1 MFKKPFALTLNIDC
15 RTLAILSYPVWICMP
30 GQFGKGIRQERYSW
44 SWIPITTLQ
53 PNNSSFPQAGDHLR
67 SHWASLKKGSGPTLR
82 MFSESVLVARKR
94 FKKKPF
100 LHSSGQDVSRRNYV
114 KVPNW
119 HRIVHLWYHC
129 HCQRWR
135 TDDHHTDYS
144 PHWNHGFQL
153 LGKGW
158 GKHGERKGNHP
169 SISRYDIY
177 SKFQETDT

>member
-67 SHWASLKKGSGPTLR
+67 SHWASLYKRVRSNPEDVFGVGFGGQKA
-82 MFSESVLVARKR
+82 FKRKNIP
-94 FKKKPF
+94 PF
-100 LHSSGQDVSRRNYV
+100 LRSRCFQTQLCQGAQLAPHCSLVIPLPLPKMKNWWPSYGLQSSLKPCFR
-114 KVPNW
+114 
-119 HRIVHLWYHC
+119 
-129 HCQRWR
+129 
-135 TDDHHTDYS
+135 
-144 PHWNHGFQL
+144 L

-158 GKHGERKGNHP
+158 GKNGERKGNHP
-169 SISRYDIY
+169 SISGYDIY

>member
-82 MFSESVLVARKR
+82 MFSESVLVA
-94 FKKKPF
+94 KKTIPPF
-100 LHSSGQDVSRRNYV
+100 LRSRCFQTQLCQGAQLAPHCSLVIPLPLPKMKNWWPSYGLQSSL
-114 KVPNW
+114 KP
-119 HRIVHLWYHC
+119 C
-129 HCQRWR
+129 
-135 TDDHHTDYS
+135 
-144 PHWNHGFQL
+144 FQL

-158 GKHGERKGNHP
+158 GKNGERKGNHP
-169 SISRYDIY
+169 SISGYDIY
-177 SKFQETDT
+177 SKFQETDI